1 MFKKKERKQQ
11 DAERGKGAG
20 GYGIGQTEA
29 GSRVKKQGRG
39 VQRGVEEESG
49 RAGSVVFV

>member
-1 MFKKKERKQQ
+1 MLKKEGRKTAGCRKRQ
-11 DAERGKGAG
+11 RCGRAG

-39 VQRGVEEESG
+39 VQRGVEEE
-49 RAGSVVFV
+49 AALVFV